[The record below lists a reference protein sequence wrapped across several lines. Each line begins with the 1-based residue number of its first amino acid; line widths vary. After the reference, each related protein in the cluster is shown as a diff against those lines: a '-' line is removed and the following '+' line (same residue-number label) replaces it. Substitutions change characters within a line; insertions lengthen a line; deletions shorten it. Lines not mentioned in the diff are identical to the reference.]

1 MSAKIAERLGSLAV
15 PIGSVTPY
23 PGNPREGDIG
33 AISVSLEAFGQ
44 LKPIVVQSST
54 GHIIAGNHLW
64 KAAVALG
71 WDQIAAVM
79 VEIDDKDATRYLI
92 ADNRTQELGTYDQEA
107 LSGLLVELARQDAL
121 FATGYDNEDL
131 EALLEDLAKAQTGGR
146 GRTKGAGCVLC
157 KEPGERFTLKLQYRL
172 PNGDEVNRGAGSIA
186 LCEPHWL
193 EHAAGNMA
201 HPASSFEALKSNP
214 EGIEDACDDCG
225 RMDGT
230 HDMTVEH

>member
-1 MSAKIAERLGSLAV
+1 MTSKIAERLATLAI
-15 PIGSVTPY
+15 PIGSVTTY

-44 LKPIVVQSST
+44 LKPIVVQAST
-54 GHIIAGNHLW
+54 GHILAGNHLW

-79 VEIDDKDATRYLI
+79 VEIDDRDATRYLI
-92 ADNRTQELGTYDQEA
+92 ADNRTQELGSYDQAA
-107 LSGLLVELARQDAL
+107 LSSILVELARDDAL
-121 FATGYDNEDL
+121 LATGYDNDDL
-131 EALLEDLAKAQTGGR
+131 EHLLLELAAAPGGGR

-157 KEPGERFTLKLQYRL
+157 KEPGERFTLKIQYRNL
-172 PNGDEVNRGAGSIA
+172 NGEEVNRGAGSIA

-201 HPASSFEALKSNP
+201 HPASSFEALKSVP
-214 EGIEDACDDCG
+214 DDE
-225 RMDGT
+225 ME
-230 HDMTVEH
+230 V